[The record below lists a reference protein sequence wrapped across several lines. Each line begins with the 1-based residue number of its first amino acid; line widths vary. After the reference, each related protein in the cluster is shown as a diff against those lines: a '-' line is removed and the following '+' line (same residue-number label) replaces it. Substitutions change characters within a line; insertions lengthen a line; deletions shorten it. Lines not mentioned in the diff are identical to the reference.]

1 MSVREYKENQ
11 DFKKKIEQERQR
23 LLSKNERLQEIQKQ
37 LDKADEKAE
46 QSHKHNLRFEEYCR
60 EQGITYLRYE
70 RQCFYA
76 DRGYGEYP
84 EPERSNPDR
93 QIEREIA
100 VSYTHLDVYKRQLL
114 HSLNCLIHA
123 SCHRA
128 GGDRR
133 TADRRN
139 FPFRAAALHHFQVA
153 AFTSKLADEGRF
165 GCFRAQARRFG
176 EFNDFDPLHYAV
188 RPNTDHQLNVSTCLL
203 YTS

>member
-1 MSVREYKENQ
+1 MRTDPKKEYRKKMSVREYKENQ

-93 QIEREIA
+93 QIEREIE
-100 VSYTHLDVYKRQLL
+100 SE
-114 HSLNCLIHA
+114 
-123 SCHRA
+123 
-128 GGDRR
+128 RR
-133 TADRRN
+133 SPDIER
-139 FPFRAAALHHFQVA
+139 
-153 AFTSKLADEGRF
+153 
-165 GCFRAQARRFG
+165 
-176 EFNDFDPLHYAV
+176 
-188 RPNTDHQLNVSTCLL
+188 
-203 YTS
+203 